1 MEMDRMRLLNNLKLT
16 VKMSAPIMIIVLVS
30 SVLAYYAIAVLQLM
44 EQRNTYLV
52 DYYFARL
59 EMFAQVREKFLDASL
74 MNRNIIIGQPESDL
88 PLFRTRYDEAVKAVA
103 GSIGTLAAG
112 SRRKEVQD
120 IQRNIGTIA
129 RDYFDLLDRANDL
142 ALRNDR
148 AAAIQVGLVA
158 SREIRARFEKAAQ
171 DYEALAAA
179 RLSEAKVATR
189 QEAERA
195 QAVLIGS
202 ALVGLLAAL
211 GLSAAIVMFGVTR
224 PLHRLV
230 AVLQRMAQGET
241 EATIAEARRG
251 DEIGMVGRAVE
262 AIKTM
267 VARNAAAEAERKRL
281 ADAEAARARKDAMM
295 DLAGTFEAAVAKIVD
310 RVSASATALEGTAH
324 QMTETA
330 QEAATQS
337 GAVAAAAEGAAA
349 NINTVAASTEELG
362 SAIQEI
368 GRQASG
374 SSELAQQA
382 VGEADQTAG
391 LVSELQAAATEIGDV
406 VRLIASIAGQT
417 NLLALN
423 ATIEAAR
430 AGEAGRGFA
439 VVAGEVKALAE
450 KTARATDGI
459 AAQISRIQGVT
470 AAAVGAIGTIIARIR
485 EINGV
490 AIAIAS
496 AVEEQGAATQAIV
509 RNVVHASRGATE
521 VTGTIAGVAEAS
533 ERTGTAADHVLT
545 AATAL
550 SRQSER
556 LSAEVS
562 RFLVGVR
569 AA

>member
-1 MEMDRMRLLNNLKLT
+1 MRFLRNAKLT
-16 VKMSAPIMIIVLVS
+16 VKMSAPILIM
-30 SVLAYYAIAVLQLM
+30 VLASSILISYSISSFKSM
-44 EQRNTYLV
+44 EQRNIYLV
-52 DYYFARL
+52 DYYFKRL
-59 EMFAQVREKFLDASL
+59 EMFAQLREKFLDAAL

-88 PLFRTRYDEAVKAVA
+88 PLYRKRYEDSVKAVA
-103 GSIGTLAAG
+103 DSIETLAAG

-120 IQRNIGTIA
+120 IQRTIGRIA
-129 RDYFDLLDRANDL
+129 RDYFDLLDRANAL

-158 SREIRARFEKAAQ
+158 GRDIRARFERAAQ
-171 DYEALAAA
+171 DYEALATA
-179 RLSEAKVATR
+179 RLGEAKIATQ
-189 QEAERA
+189 QEAE
-195 QAVLIGS
+195 QARTVLIGS

-211 GLSAAIVMFGVTR
+211 GLSAAIVMVGVTR

-230 AVLQRMAQGET
+230 AVLQRMAQGDI

-251 DEIGMVGRAVE
+251 DEIGTVGRAVE
-262 AIKTM
+262 AIKAM
-267 VARNAAAEAERKRL
+267 VARTAAAEAERRRL
-281 ADAEAARARKDAMM
+281 ADAGAARVRKDAMM
-295 DLAGTFEAAVAKIVD
+295 GLARTFEEAVAKIVH
-310 RVSASATALEGTAH
+310 RVSSSANELEGTAH

-330 QEAATQS
+330 RETAIQS
-337 GAVAAAAEGAAA
+337 GAVATAAEEAAV
-349 NINTVAASTEELG
+349 NINTVAASTERLG
-362 SAIQEI
+362 SAILAI
-368 GRQASG
+368 GHQASG

-391 LVSELQAAATEIGDV
+391 LVSELQAAAAEIGDV
-406 VRLIASIAGQT
+406 VRLISSIAGQT

-439 VVAGEVKALAE
+439 VVAGEVKDLAE
-450 KTARATDGI
+450 KTAKATDGI
-459 AAQISRIQGVT
+459 AAQIGRIQGVT
-470 AAAVGAIGTIIARIR
+470 GAAVAAIGTIIARIR

-490 AIAIAS
+490 AIAIAA
-496 AVEEQGAATQAIV
+496 AVEEQGAATQEIV
-509 RNVVHASRGATE
+509 RNIAHATRGATE

-533 ERTGTAADHVLT
+533 ERTGVAADHVLT

-556 LSAEVS
+556 LSAEVG

>member
-1 MEMDRMRLLNNLKLT
+1 MHLLRNAGLT
-16 VKMSAPIMIIVLVS
+16 VKMSAPLLIMVLVS
-30 SVLAYYAIAVLQLM
+30 AVLVIYSLSSFRFM
-44 EQRNTYLV
+44 EQRNAYLV
-52 DYYFARL
+52 DYYFVRL
-59 EMFAQVREKFLDASL
+59 EMFARVREEFLDAAL
-74 MNRNIIIGQPESDL
+74 MNRNIIIGQPGSDL
-88 PLFRTRYDEAVKAVA
+88 PLYRRRYDEAVKAVA
-103 GSIGTLAAG
+103 DSIEMLAAG

-120 IQRNIGTIA
+120 IQRTIGRLA
-129 RDYFDLLDRANDL
+129 RDYFDLLDQANDL

-158 SREIRARFEKAAQ
+158 SREVRARFEKAAR

-179 RLSEAKVATR
+179 RLGEAKIATR
-189 QEAERA
+189 HEAE
-195 QAVLIGS
+195 QARTVLIGS
-202 ALVGLLAAL
+202 ALAGLLAAL
-211 GLSAAIVMFGVTR
+211 GLSASIVVFGVTR

-230 AVLQRMAQGET
+230 AVLQRMAQGDL

-262 AIKTM
+262 AIKAM
-267 VARNAAAEAERKRL
+267 VARSAAAEAERKQA
-281 ADAEAARARKDAMM
+281 ADAEAAAARRGAMM
-295 DLAGTFEAAVAKIVD
+295 DLARTFEEAVAKIVD
-310 RVSASATALEGTAH
+310 RVSSSASELEGTAY

-330 QEAATQS
+330 QATATRS
-337 GAVAAAAEGAAA
+337 GAVASAAEEAAV
-349 NINTVAASTEELG
+349 NINTVAASTERLG
-362 SAIQEI
+362 SAIREI

-391 LVSELQAAATEIGDV
+391 LVAELQSAASEIGDV
-406 VRLIASIAGQT
+406 VRLISSIAGQT

-430 AGEAGRGFA
+430 AGESGRGFA

-459 AAQISRIQGVT
+459 AGQIGRIQDVT
-470 AAAVGAIGTIIARIR
+470 GAAVAAIGAIIARIR

-490 AIAIAS
+490 AVGIAA
-496 AVEEQGAATQAIV
+496 AVEEQGSATQEIV
-509 RNVVHASRGATE
+509 RNIGHATRGATE

-533 ERTGTAADHVLT
+533 ERTGVAADHVLT

-550 SRQSER
+550 SRESDR
-556 LSAEVS
+556 LSTEVE

>member
-1 MEMDRMRLLNNLKLT
+1 
-16 VKMSAPIMIIVLVS
+16 
-30 SVLAYYAIAVLQLM
+30 M
-44 EQRNTYLV
+44 EQRNIYLV
-52 DYYFARL
+52 DYYFKRL
-59 EMFAQVREKFLDASL
+59 EMFAQVREKFLDAAL

-88 PLFRTRYDEAVKAVA
+88 PLYRKRYEDSVKAVA
-103 GSIGTLAAG
+103 DSIETLAAG

-120 IQRNIGTIA
+120 IQRTIGRIA
-129 RDYFDLLDRANDL
+129 RDYFDLLDRANAL

-148 AAAIQVGLVA
+148 AAAIQAGLVA
-158 SREIRARFEKAAQ
+158 GRDIRARFERAAQ
-171 DYEALAAA
+171 DYEALATA
-179 RLSEAKVATR
+179 RLGEAKIATQ
-189 QEAERA
+189 QEAE
-195 QAVLIGS
+195 QARTVLIGS

-211 GLSAAIVMFGVTR
+211 GLSAVIVMFGVTR

-230 AVLQRMAQGET
+230 AVLQRMAQGDI

-251 DEIGMVGRAVE
+251 DEIGTVGRAVE
-262 AIKTM
+262 AIKAM
-267 VARNAAAEAERKRL
+267 VARTAAAEAERRRL
-281 ADAEAARARKDAMM
+281 ADAGAARVRKDAMM
-295 DLAGTFEAAVAKIVD
+295 GLARTFEEAVAKIVD
-310 RVSASATALEGTAH
+310 RVSSSANELEGTAH

-330 QEAATQS
+330 RETAIQS
-337 GAVAAAAEGAAA
+337 GAVATAAEEAAV
-349 NINTVAASTEELG
+349 NINTVAASTERLG
-362 SAIQEI
+362 SAILAI
-368 GRQASG
+368 GHQASG

-391 LVSELQAAATEIGDV
+391 LVSELQAAAAEIGDV
-406 VRLIASIAGQT
+406 VRLISSIAGQT

-439 VVAGEVKALAE
+439 VVAGEVKDLAE
-450 KTARATDGI
+450 KTAKATDGI
-459 AAQISRIQGVT
+459 AAQIGRIQGVT
-470 AAAVGAIGTIIARIR
+470 GAAVAAIGTIIARIR

-490 AIAIAS
+490 AIAIAA
-496 AVEEQGAATQAIV
+496 AVEEQGAATQEIV
-509 RNVVHASRGATE
+509 RNIAHATRGATE

-533 ERTGTAADHVLT
+533 ERTGVAADHVLT

-556 LSAEVS
+556 LSAEVG